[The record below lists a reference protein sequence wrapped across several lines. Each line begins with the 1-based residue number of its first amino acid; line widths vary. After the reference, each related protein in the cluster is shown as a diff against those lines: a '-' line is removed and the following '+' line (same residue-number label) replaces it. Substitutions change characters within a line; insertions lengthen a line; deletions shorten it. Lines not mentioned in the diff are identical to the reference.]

1 MMRERVRRTFGALWA
16 RRWLRRT
23 ILVGL
28 GAVVAVVVGVVG
40 LNVWMVRSVEVHR
53 YADVERVPDRPVA
66 IVLGAGVFGNE
77 PSPTLATRLDG
88 AIELFRA
95 GKVEHLL
102 MTGDNSRPDYDE
114 VTAMRDYAVARGV
127 PGAAITRDYAGFDT
141 YDSCIRARDVFGV
154 RAAVVVTQDFHLARA
169 VFTCREL
176 GIDAVGLAVPDWA
189 FRPEQLP
196 YPYRRDQEVGYTV
209 REWFARVKAVLDTE
223 VVHPAPTFGGPYVG
237 LTET

>member
-1 MMRERVRRTFGALWA
+1 MWA

-23 ILVGL
+23 LVG
-28 GAVVAVVVGVVG
+28 GVTVTTAVVLGVIA
-40 LNVWMVRSVEVHR
+40 LNVWMVRSMDGHR
-53 YADVERVPDRPVA
+53 YADVDRVPERPVA

-95 GKVEHLL
+95 GKVDHLL

-114 VTAMRDYAVARGV
+114 VTAMREYAVARGV

-141 YDSCIRARDVFGV
+141 YDSCIRARDIFGV
-154 RAAVVVTQDFHLARA
+154 SSAVVVTQDFHVARA
-169 VFTCREL
+169 VYTCRAL
-176 GIDAVGLAVPDWA
+176 GIDAVGFAVPDWA

-196 YPYRRDQEVGYTV
+196 YPYQRDQKVGYTV
-209 REWFARVKAVLDTE
+209 REWFARLKAVLDSE
-223 VVHPAPTFGGPYVG
+223 VVHPRPTFEGPYEG
-237 LTET
+237 LAET